1 MLFIWYLFTQ
11 VNIGINLYPLN
22 SNKAQVLFIDMSSLL
37 AFIFSYL
44 LMLTYLYFNGF
55 YNSAIGSYHSQSTLL
70 RSLMG
75 SFLYATSYVI
85 IITYLDVSS
94 AFGEKKYLSIGL
106 LLFFSAYAI
115 LNIIRDIAGYL
126 LYLNTNKIISKNVLI
141 YGAGSAGKQLLEA
154 LKVDASINVIGFYD
168 DDIKKEGTEIAG
180 FTVYTKNKLQVL
192 KESYDDLLVYLA
204 IPSAKAITRN
214 KIIAKLEDYKISV
227 RTVPGLMELI
237 RDDKKLSKI
246 QDLSIEDILPR
257 DASSNV
263 DFDFSNKNI
272 LITGAGGSI
281 GSELCRQL
289 LFSNAKSLVLY
300 ELSEFSLYS
309 IKEEVDIL
317 RSKYAN
323 KTQTKIYD
331 VLGDVKN
338 KDRLKQILKKYNI
351 HNIYHAAAYKHVPI
365 VEKIDNKFEAVRN
378 NVFET
383 LSVLQAAIDT
393 NVKKVVVISTDKAVR
408 PTNIMGASKRVAE
421 QIAQAINHNQ
431 EKTKISMVRFGNVIN
446 SSGSVIPLFKNQ
458 IQSGGPVTITHKDVT
473 RYFMTIPEASNLVV
487 QAGEYSNGGE
497 VFLLNMGKEVRI
509 YDLAKKLIHLS
520 GRNISDSSN
529 NDGIEI
535 KEIGLRPGEKLYEEL
550 LINGGIQKTANP
562 RIFMSKEEFIKFND
576 LSLWLEKINDSIDR
590 RDENLLNEIFSNI
603 VSGYRSQSL

>member
-1 MLFIWYLFTQ
+1 
-11 VNIGINLYPLN
+11 
-22 SNKAQVLFIDMSSLL
+22 
-37 AFIFSYL
+37 
-44 LMLTYLYFNGF
+44 MLTYLYFNGF
-55 YNSAIGSYHSQSTLL
+55 YNNAIGSYHSQSTLL

-85 IITYLDVSS
+85 MITYLDVSS
-94 AFGEKKYLSIGL
+94 VFSEKKYLSIGL

-237 RDDKKLSKI
+237 RDDKKLSRI

-378 NVFET
+378 NVFGT

-576 LSLWLEKINDSIDR
+576 LSLWLEKINDSINR

>member
-1 MLFIWYLFTQ
+1 
-11 VNIGINLYPLN
+11 
-22 SNKAQVLFIDMSSLL
+22 
-37 AFIFSYL
+37 
-44 LMLTYLYFNGF
+44 
-55 YNSAIGSYHSQSTLL
+55 
-70 RSLMG
+70 MG

-378 NVFET
+378 NVFGT

>member
-1 MLFIWYLFTQ
+1 MYLELFQFC
-11 VNIGINLYPLN
+11 
-22 SNKAQVLFIDMSSLL
+22 
-37 AFIFSYL
+37 
-44 LMLTYLYFNGF
+44 
-55 YNSAIGSYHSQSTLL
+55 
-70 RSLMG
+70 
-75 SFLYATSYVI
+75 
-85 IITYLDVSS
+85 
-94 AFGEKKYLSIGL
+94 E
-106 LLFFSAYAI
+106 
-115 LNIIRDIAGYL
+115 
-126 LYLNTNKIISKNVLI
+126 
-141 YGAGSAGKQLLEA
+141 
-154 LKVDASINVIGFYD
+154 
-168 DDIKKEGTEIAG
+168 
-180 FTVYTKNKLQVL
+180 
-192 KESYDDLLVYLA
+192 
-204 IPSAKAITRN
+204 
-214 KIIAKLEDYKISV
+214 
-227 RTVPGLMELI
+227 
-237 RDDKKLSKI
+237 
-246 QDLSIEDILPR
+246 
-257 DASSNV
+257 
-263 DFDFSNKNI
+263 
-272 LITGAGGSI
+272 
-281 GSELCRQL
+281 
-289 LFSNAKSLVLY
+289 
-300 ELSEFSLYS
+300 
-309 IKEEVDIL
+309 
-317 RSKYAN
+317 
-323 KTQTKIYD
+323 
-331 VLGDVKN
+331 
-338 KDRLKQILKKYNI
+338 
-351 HNIYHAAAYKHVPI
+351 
-365 VEKIDNKFEAVRN
+365 
-378 NVFET
+378 
-383 LSVLQAAIDT
+383 AAIDT

>member
-1 MLFIWYLFTQ
+1 ML
-11 VNIGINLYPLN
+11 
-22 SNKAQVLFIDMSSLL
+22 A
-37 AFIFSYL
+37 
-44 LMLTYLYFNGF
+44 YLYFNGF
-55 YNSAIGSYHSQSTLL
+55 YNSAIGSYHSQSTML

-94 AFGEKKYLSIGL
+94 VFGEKKYLSIGL

-180 FTVYTKNKLQVL
+180 FTVYTKNKLKVL

-317 RSKYAN
+317 KSKYVN

-338 KDRLKQILKKYNI
+338 KDRLKHILKKYNI

-378 NVFET
+378 NVFGT

-562 RIFMSKEEFIKFND
+562 RIYMSKEEFIKFND
-576 LSLWLEKINDSIDR
+576 LTLWLEKINDSIDG

>member
-1 MLFIWYLFTQ
+1 M
-11 VNIGINLYPLN
+11 N

-75 SFLYATSYVI
+75 SFLYANSYVI

-94 AFGEKKYLSIGL
+94 VFGEKKYLSIGI

-180 FTVYTKNKLQVL
+180 FTVYTKNKLKVL

-204 IPSAKAITRN
+204 IPSAKASTRN
-214 KIIAKLEDYKISV
+214 KIIAKLEDTKISV

-246 QDLSIEDILPR
+246 QDLYIEDILPR

-378 NVFET
+378 NVFGT